1 MTGLHVS
8 ARTNVSMAQIPM
20 IRATITG
27 TKSVVKRKEAWRN
40 RLLWLA
46 MVVDSRMF
54 QPICPGFETR
64 FRNPIF
70 NALSR
75 LTILGSPHRIMVATL
90 S

>member
-1 MTGLHVS
+1 MSLRMVSQVSVDCGMLMTGLHVS
-8 ARTNVSMAQIPM
+8 ARTNVSMAQLPM

-64 FRNPIF
+64 FSMPCP
-70 NALSR
+70 
-75 LTILGSPHRIMVATL
+75 G
-90 S
+90 

>member
-1 MTGLHVS
+1 MSLRMVSQVSVDCGMLMTGLHVS

-46 MVVDSRMF
+46 MVVDS
-54 QPICPGFETR
+54 
-64 FRNPIF
+64 
-70 NALSR
+70 
-75 LTILGSPHRIMVATL
+75 
-90 S
+90 

>member
-1 MTGLHVS
+1 MFLRLVRQVSVDCGMLMTGLHVS
-8 ARTNVSMAQIPM
+8 ARTNVSMAPIPM
-20 IRATITG
+20 VWIMITG

-64 FRNPIF
+64 FSMPCP
-70 NALSR
+70 
-75 LTILGSPHRIMVATL
+75 G
-90 S
+90 

>member
-1 MTGLHVS
+1 MSLRMVSQVSVDCGMLMTGLHVS
-8 ARTNVSMAQIPM
+8 AGTNVSMAQIPM

-64 FRNPIF
+64 FSIPCP
-70 NALSR
+70 S
-75 LTILGSPHRIMVATL
+75 
-90 S
+90 

>member
-1 MTGLHVS
+1 MSLRMVSQVSVDCGMLMTGLHVS
-8 ARTNVSMAQIPM
+8 AGTNVSMAQIPM

-64 FRNPIF
+64 FSMPCP
-70 NALSR
+70 
-75 LTILGSPHRIMVATL
+75 G
-90 S
+90 

>member
-1 MTGLHVS
+1 MSLRMVSQVSVDCGMLMTGLHVS
-8 ARTNVSMAQIPM
+8 AKTNVSMAQIPM

-64 FRNPIF
+64 FSIPCP
-70 NALSR
+70 S
-75 LTILGSPHRIMVATL
+75 
-90 S
+90 